1 MKTRWRV
8 LFWLL
13 GIGFVLLTFS
23 ACTVMWLAMNEEL
36 CLDRSPWWGPPTSTS
51 DPYCTGH
58 MNQRLEEGF
67 GFFKALFWPFW
78 AYINYRL
85 AETSEGLKDLWP
97 FRR

>member
-1 MKTRWRV
+1 
-8 LFWLL
+8 
-13 GIGFVLLTFS
+13 
-23 ACTVMWLAMNEEL
+23 
-36 CLDRSPWWGPPTSTS
+36 
-51 DPYCTGH
+51 

-85 AETSEGLKDLWP
+85 EETAEGLKDLWP